1 MFVTCE
7 RTSTTALDAPVVTFT
22 RLKMLSLQDLNVSQH
37 IRGFYVELRY
47 ESSTP
52 TSKELSSSIFQ
63 SLWFSESVSEASVS
77 PAKSPLSSI
86 YKDMN
91 ALFWPSHIN

>member
-1 MFVTCE
+1 MITEIIDHLIENSVHIFENMLVTCD
-7 RTSTTALDAPVVTFT
+7 RTLTTTLDAPVVTFT

-63 SLWFSESVSEASVS
+63 SLSVSQ
-77 PAKSPLSSI
+77 
-86 YKDMN
+86 
-91 ALFWPSHIN
+91 